1 MDTTSA
7 GARFPWRRMLI
18 GCAVALML
26 PATASAATSAA
37 LARYDGPSGHWVTTG
52 AVTSGYTLEET
63 LGFLSPVSVAGAV
76 PLYGCQEGSDHF
88 LSLNSGCEGQTLLRT
103 EGYIYSQPPAGVASG
118 PLYLCLAATTSS
130 EDHFASADPQCEG
143 QITIGLLG
151 YTLLSAPLDRYN
163 GGTHWITTGAPP
175 SGFTL
180 EEGLGY
186 LVSGESGAAGIA
198 PLYGCMSSGGQ
209 FLSLDPGCEG
219 QTTLDVEGYIY
230 SSPSAASDPL
240 YRCRDGSDHFA
251 SFDPGCEGQVTEGL
265 LGYTL
270 QSPLTPPPATAPP
283 PTTAPVTSS
292 TVLPVARPSAHR
304 ALRVKIVL
312 SWTWRGAASRLTRAQ
327 IGRLPAGAS
336 VRVTCRGRG
345 AACTS
350 RAIVAGRR
358 GLRRLVHALDG
369 RVYRA
374 GDHLSVTVSKHG
386 YAPERAVIRIRYGKL
401 PSVGL
406 R

>member
-118 PLYLCLAATTSS
+118 PLYL
-130 EDHFASADPQCEG
+130 
-143 QITIGLLG
+143 
-151 YTLLSAPLDRYN
+151 
-163 GGTHWITTGAPP
+163 
-175 SGFTL
+175 
-180 EEGLGY
+180 
-186 LVSGESGAAGIA
+186 
-198 PLYGCMSSGGQ
+198 